1 MQTTVAD
8 YRENRRFIDD
18 IRTVIKLEWSAIC
31 NNSNDDDDNNNNN
44 DNDNNNY
51 DDDNII
57 IILNIFT
64 G

>member
-8 YRENRRFIDD
+8 YGENRRFIDD

-57 IILNIFT
+57 IILSIFT

>member
-18 IRTVIKLEWSAIC
+18 IWTVIKLEWSAIC

-44 DNDNNNY
+44 DIDNNNY

>member
-44 DNDNNNY
+44 DIDNNNY
-51 DDDNII
+51 DEII
-57 IILNIFT
+57 
-64 G
+64 